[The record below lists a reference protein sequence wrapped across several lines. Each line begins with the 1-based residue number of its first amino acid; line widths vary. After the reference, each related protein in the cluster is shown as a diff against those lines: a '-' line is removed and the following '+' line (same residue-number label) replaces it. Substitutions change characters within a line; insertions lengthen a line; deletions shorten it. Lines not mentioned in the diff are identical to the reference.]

1 MRTIGSQRKIRL
13 QDSVRAAFRDA
24 LALLFPELCVG
35 CERALVSQEKHLC
48 TYCLYHLPV
57 TGFHL
62 DTNNLAARQL
72 SNRLPLVAVASYLY
86 FSAGSSVQRIIH
98 RIKYQKG
105 FTLAEH
111 LGFLYGM
118 ELSKSEAFR
127 SCDLIVPVPLH
138 KKRLRWRGYNQS
150 EYFARGLARA
160 LSIDVNTDSF
170 LRADHS
176 KSQTKSKNRWERFE
190 NIQGIFQITHPARFE
205 GKHILL
211 VDDVLTTG
219 ATLEACCLPLLQ
231 ISGLRIS
238 IATIA
243 FTKG

>member
-1 MRTIGSQRKIRL
+1 MRTVGSQRKIRFQHSL
-13 QDSVRAAFRDA
+13 RAAFRDA

-35 CERALVSQEKHLC
+35 CERALVSQEEHLC
-48 TYCLYHLPV
+48 THCLYHLPV

-62 DTNNLAARQL
+62 DTDNLAARQL
-72 SNRLPLVAVASYLY
+72 SKRLPLVSVASYLY
-86 FSAGSSVQRIIH
+86 FSAGSSVQRIVH

-105 FTLAEH
+105 FKLAEH

-160 LSIDVNTDSF
+160 LEIEVSTGSL
-170 LRADHS
+170 LRTDHS
-176 KSQTKSKNRWERFE
+176 KSQTKSKSRWERFE
-190 NIQGIFQITHPARFE
+190 NMHGAFQVTHPARLE
-205 GKHILL
+205 GKHIML
-211 VDDVLTTG
+211 VDDVLTSG
-219 ATLEACCLPLLQ
+219 ATIEACCVPLLQ
-231 ISGLRIS
+231 VNGIRLS
-238 IATIA
+238 IATLA
-243 FTKG
+243 FTKQ